1 MAVKLSPEDV
11 AKLGPSAKAQLHTV
25 QPGERPAP
33 KRRRRNAEELR
44 IARARAS
51 REEAKTSAFTLDRTA
66 RQQRTAEDRARQ
78 AQGRE
83 QRRQAT
89 VKRKLTA
96 QRERETNQ
104 RAAAR
109 SARIGTIR
117 TVGVRA
123 GRGTSRAA
131 GRIPSN
137 VSASGLFGV
146 VTGAALIGAL
156 VYRADTISALLGHMT
171 AYWQRVIGLGK
182 ASK

>member
-1 MAVKLSPEDV
+1 MAVTLSPEDE
-11 AKLGPSAKAQLHTV
+11 AKLGPSAKAQIAAASPKRKLRAV
-25 QPGERPAP
+25 SREERPAAP
-33 KRRRRNAEELR
+33 MPPRLPRSNPAV
-44 IARARAS
+44 
-51 REEAKTSAFTLDRTA
+51 
-66 RQQRTAEDRARQ
+66 
-78 AQGRE
+78 
-83 QRRQAT
+83 
-89 VKRKLTA
+89 VKRKVRA
-96 QRERETNQ
+96 QRERATKQ
-104 RAAAR
+104 RQAAR

-182 ASK
+182 AAK